1 MIKILYLVT
10 QSKFGGAQKY
20 IIDLAENLPA
30 NKYIIEIA
38 VGEKKENPV
47 VDWLENLSKK
57 GFKVWRLRHVI
68 REINLWH
75 DFLSGLEIYRLLEK
89 SQPDIIHL
97 NSSKIGSTGALM
109 GWLYKKLNGKN
120 VKIIYTAH
128 GFVFNEPISLGR
140 KLFYQ
145 WSERISGHFKDKII
159 CVSELDKI
167 SGLNHK
173 IAAHH
178 KFITIHNGIDLTKL
192 NFLEKSEARKILDSR
207 SVRPAGVRDEAVGN
221 ANTRSAY
228 LVGTIANLYA
238 TKGIIYLIRAAKIL
252 REKNPQIIFVVIGEG
267 EQRKNLEREIKQLNL
282 ENVFFLIGNID
293 KAYELLKAFDIFCLS
308 SVKEGFP
315 YSVMEAMAA
324 GLPIVTTP
332 VGGMLEIIEQD
343 ANGLIVNK
351 EKPREIA
358 RALEKILDDPKLAE
372 KFSQNNLEKIKKFS
386 LEKMIME
393 TEKVYQE

>member
-10 QSKFGGAQKY
+10 QSEFGGAQKY

-38 VGEKKENPV
+38 VGEKKEHPV
-47 VDWLENLSKK
+47 VDWLESLSQK
-57 GFKVWRLRHVI
+57 GFKVWRLKHVV

-97 NSSKIGSTGALM
+97 NSSKIGSTGAVM
-109 GWLYKKLNGKN
+109 GWLYKKISGKK
-120 VKIIYTAH
+120 VKIIYTVH

-167 SGLNHK
+167 TGLNHK
-173 IAAHH
+173 IAPHH

-192 NFLEKSEARKILDSR
+192 NFLEKSEARKTLITNYRLPAS
-207 SVRPAGVRDEAVGN
+207 PAGRQIRDY
-221 ANTRSAY
+221 SP
-228 LVGTIANLYA
+228 LIGTIANLYA
-238 TKGIIYLIRAAKIL
+238 TKGLIYLIRAAKIL
-252 REKNPQIIFVVIGEG
+252 KEKNPQVIFIVIGEG
-267 EQRKNLEREIKQLNL
+267 GQRKNLEREIKQLNL
-282 ENVFFLIGNID
+282 ENVFFLVGNID
-293 KAYELLKAFDIFCLS
+293 KAYELLKAFDIFCLP
-308 SVKEGFP
+308 SVKEGFS

-324 GLPIVTTP
+324 GLPVVATS
-332 VGGMLEIIEQD
+332 VGGMLEIVEQD

-351 EKPREIA
+351 EKPREIT

-372 KFSQNNLEKIKKFS
+372 KFSHNNLEKIKNFS
-386 LEKMIME
+386 LEKMLRE